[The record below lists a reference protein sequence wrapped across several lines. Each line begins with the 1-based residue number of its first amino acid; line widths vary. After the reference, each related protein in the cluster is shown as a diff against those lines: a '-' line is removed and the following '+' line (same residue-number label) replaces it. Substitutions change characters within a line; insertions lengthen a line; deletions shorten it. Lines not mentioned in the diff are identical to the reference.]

1 MKKTLKKGL
10 AYLLAVSMIIT
21 YMPATTFA
29 LEGAAVDPGAGNSV
43 ASAEAEAAQ
52 ADTGPVSLEATVD
65 GITVTAEAE
74 AGVLPEDADLDVS
87 VLEDEDLAAYTEKVE
102 ADLEDE
108 VLDEPVAIEVKFVD
122 GEGTEIQPE
131 GDVALTISG
140 DSFEGKTE
148 D

>member
-29 LEGAAVDPGAGNSV
+29 LEGVQADPG
-43 ASAEAEAAQ
+43 Q
-52 ADTGPVSLEATVD
+52 VSLETTAD

-74 AGVLPEDADLDVS
+74 AGVLPEDASLDVS
-87 VLEDEDLAAYTEKVE
+87 VLKDEDLTAYTEKVE
-102 ADLEDE
+102 ADLEGE
-108 VLDEPVAIEVKFVD
+108 ILNEPVAIEVKFVD

-131 GDVALTISG
+131 GDVDLTISN
-140 DSFEGKTE
+140 DAFEGKT
-148 D
+148 